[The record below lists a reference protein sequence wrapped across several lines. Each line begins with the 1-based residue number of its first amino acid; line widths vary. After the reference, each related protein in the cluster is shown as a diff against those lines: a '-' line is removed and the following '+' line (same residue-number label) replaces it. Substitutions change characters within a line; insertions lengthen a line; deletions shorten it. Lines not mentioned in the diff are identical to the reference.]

1 MKNKKIKNLLLIIL
15 TILISGC
22 ASVYITPEGQSK
34 ADKHQNIAIL
44 SPKVG
49 FSQTKRVDAD
59 AMKEAQRTTS
69 LDIQSEIYKWM
80 LKRKSQGRILINI
93 QDTEETNVLLNRSNY
108 DGYNLTTK
116 EICKILNVDAILFS
130 NFNIAKPT
138 SQGAAVVGAL
148 FGVGLQTNKA
158 TAALNI
164 KDCESNSMIWIYD
177 HKFSGGLGSSSEQL
191 VDNLMRNASK
201 KLPYFK

>member
-1 MKNKKIKNLLLIIL
+1 MKNLLLIIS
-15 TILISGC
+15 TILISSC
-22 ASVYITPEGQSK
+22 ASVYLTPEGQSK
-34 ADKHQNIAIL
+34 ANKHQNIAIL

-49 FSQTKRVDAD
+49 FKQTKRVDAD

-80 LKRKSQGRILINI
+80 LKRKTQGRILINI
-93 QDTEETNVLLNRSNY
+93 QDTEETNVLLNRNNY

-116 EICKILNVDAILFS
+116 EICKILNVDAILYS

-138 SQGAAVVGAL
+138 SQGAAIVVGAL

-158 TAALNI
+158 TAALSI
-164 KDCESNSMIWIYD
+164 KDCESNSMIWNYD

>member
-1 MKNKKIKNLLLIIL
+1 MKNLIIIA
-15 TILISGC
+15 ILIIVSSC

-34 ADKHQNIAIL
+34 ADKHQNVAIL

-49 FSQTKRVDAD
+49 FKANKRIDAE
-59 AMKEAQRTTS
+59 ALKESQRTTS

-80 LKRKSQGRILINI
+80 LKRKTQGRILINI
-93 QDTEETNVLLNRSNY
+93 QDVEETNVLLNRNNF
-108 DGYNLTTK
+108 DGYNLTTS
-116 EICKILNVDAILFS
+116 EICKILNVDAVLYS
-130 NFNIAKPT
+130 NFNIDKPT
-138 SQGAAVVGAL
+138 SQGAAVVVGVL

-158 TAALNI
+158 TAALSI
-164 KDCESNSMIWIYD
+164 KDCQSNSMIWNYD

-201 KLPYFK
+201 RLPYFK

>member
-1 MKNKKIKNLLLIIL
+1 MKNLIIIAI
-15 TILISGC
+15 TIIVSSC

-34 ADKHQNIAIL
+34 ADKHQNVAIL

-49 FSQTKRVDAD
+49 FKANKRIDAE
-59 AMKEAQRTTS
+59 ALKESQRTTS

-80 LKRKSQGRILINI
+80 LKRKTQGRILINI
-93 QDTEETNVLLNRSNY
+93 QDVEETNVLLNRNNF
-108 DGYNLTTK
+108 DGYNLTTS
-116 EICKILNVDAILFS
+116 EICKILNVDAVLYS
-130 NFNIAKPT
+130 NFNIDKPT
-138 SQGAAVVGAL
+138 SQGAAVVVGVL

-158 TAALNI
+158 TAALSI
-164 KDCESNSMIWIYD
+164 KDCQSNSMIWNYD

-201 KLPYFK
+201 RLPYFK

>member
-1 MKNKKIKNLLLIIL
+1 MKNLIIIAV
-15 TILISGC
+15 TIIVSSC

-34 ADKHQNIAIL
+34 ADKHQNVAIL

-49 FSQTKRVDAD
+49 FKANKRIDAE
-59 AMKEAQRTTS
+59 ALKESQRTTS

-80 LKRKSQGRILINI
+80 LKRKTQGRILINI
-93 QDTEETNVLLNRSNY
+93 QDVEETNVLLNRNNF
-108 DGYNLTTK
+108 DGYNLTTS
-116 EICKILNVDAILFS
+116 EICKILNVDAVLYS
-130 NFNIAKPT
+130 NFNIDKPT
-138 SQGAAVVGAL
+138 SQGAAVVVGVL

-158 TAALNI
+158 TAALSI
-164 KDCESNSMIWIYD
+164 KDCQSNSMIWNYD

-201 KLPYFK
+201 RLPYFK